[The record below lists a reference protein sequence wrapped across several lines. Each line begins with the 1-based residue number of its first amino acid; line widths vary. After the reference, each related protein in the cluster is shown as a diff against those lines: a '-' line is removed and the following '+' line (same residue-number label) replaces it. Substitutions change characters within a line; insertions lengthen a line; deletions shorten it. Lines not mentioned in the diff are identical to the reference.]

1 MSSNIQAIYNLR
13 SQKSTATIVGSIRS
27 KIEEIRTQVKAGVDG
42 DGWQRVIHGWRAQET
57 PKPVISTNNGNRFKE
72 IQSPSSMRKS
82 DSNNSLPHMSRSVP
96 KPGAHHNVIEKPVV
110 AQPYK
115 RYESKFKNSDQ
126 DVESTIVNTIIL
138 GKLNKFSAQNYGD
151 VYEFLSEI
159 LASGE
164 CDFLSDFMKLIFTKA
179 ATEETFCP
187 LYAKLLK
194 ELSAK
199 YPFLLSEMDILYNKF
214 LNIFEE
220 LEDDDNE
227 CAIQRR
233 KEKKYRQGYSQFLAE
248 LLKQDVV
255 DTNAFYNTI
264 EQIIKQIDVQS
275 KLNEKTST
283 IEEYGDCLIK
293 LLKVLKPPT
302 RGGQSNAPLVSDMH
316 SSALPTNES
325 MSDKMVTLRTN
336 LSTNLKSKMD
346 VLTRKSADRP
356 SLNNKIRFTM
366 MDAIDAI
373 N

>member
-13 SQKSTATIVGSIRS
+13 SQRSTATISGPVRS

-42 DGWQRVIHGWRAQET
+42 DGWQRVIHGWRGAEVT
-57 PKPVISTNNGNRFKE
+57 AKPTIQHVNSNRFKE
-72 IQSPSSMRKS
+72 IQSPSIRKS
-82 DSNNSLPHMSRSVP
+82 DSNNSLPQMTRSIV
-96 KPGAHHNVIEKPVV
+96 KTTATEKPIP
-110 AQPYK
+110 QPYK
-115 RYESKFKNSDQ
+115 RYESKFKNTDQ

-138 GKLNKFSAQNYGD
+138 GKLNKFSAQNYTD

-194 ELSAK
+194 ELSSK

-214 LNIFEE
+214 LNIFVE
-220 LEDDDNE
+220 LDDAEDTE
-227 CAIQRR
+227 CAIERR

-248 LLKQDVV
+248 LLKHNVV

-264 EQIIKQIDVQS
+264 EQIIKQIDNQS
-275 KLNEKTST
+275 QLVDKTST

-302 RGGQSNAPLVSDMH
+302 SDGI
-316 SSALPTNES
+316 SEK
-325 MSDKMVTLRTN
+325 MSELRTK
-336 LSTNLKSKMD
+336 LSSNLKSKMEE
-346 VLTRKSADRP
+346 LTRKSAERP

>member
-13 SQKSTATIVGSIRS
+13 SQKSTATIVGSTRS

-57 PKPVISTNNGNRFKE
+57 PKPAINATTGNRFKE
-72 IQSPSSMRKS
+72 IQSPSMRKS
-82 DSNNSLPHMSRSVP
+82 DSNNSLPQMTRGLP
-96 KPGAHHNVIEKPVV
+96 KTVVQHNAIEKP
-110 AQPYK
+110 APQPYK

-138 GKLNKFSAQNYGD
+138 GKLNKFSAQNYSD

-264 EQIIKQIDVQS
+264 DQIIKQIDIQS
-275 KLNEKTST
+275 KLGDKTNT

-302 RGGQSNAPLVSDMH
+302 RGGQSNSPLVSDMH
-316 SSALPTNES
+316 SSALPTNET

-346 VLTRKSADRP
+346 ELTRKSADRP